1 MIVFNIEGRLP
12 GCNEYIEECRKNPH
26 AGAKC
31 KADAESMIMWQIG
44 TVPKIEGEVIFR
56 FEWHEKTKRRDKD
69 NVAFAKKF
77 IFDALQKAG
86 KLEND
91 GNRNVA
97 GFEDRFIYGASEGVK
112 VYVYAADEQEG
123 GTGAKG

>member
-31 KADAESMIMWQIG
+31 KADAESMIMWQLG

-112 VYVYAADEQEG
+112 VYVYAADEKADGQ
-123 GTGAKG
+123 KDR

>member
-56 FEWHEKTKRRDKD
+56 FEWREKTKRRDKD

-112 VYVYAADEQEG
+112 VYVYAAEEKADGQ
-123 GTGAKG
+123 KDR

>member
-12 GCNEYIEECRKNPH
+12 TCNEYIDECRRNPY

-31 KADAESMIMWQIG
+31 KQDAESMIMWQIG
-44 TVPKIEGEVIFR
+44 TVPKITGEVFFH
-56 FEWHEKTKRRDKD
+56 FEWREKTRRRDKD

-91 GNRNVA
+91 GNKNIA
-97 GFEDRFIYGASEGVK
+97 GFKDTFIYGASEGVK
-112 VYVYAADEQEG
+112 VYVCAADGTEG
-123 GTGAKG
+123 SRGA